1 MAEVDKKLRE
11 VFQKEVE
18 GIESKQREIGKC
30 VEIREKLESQLNEN
44 TIVKEELDILELG
57 ANVFKQVGP
66 VLVKQ
71 DLEEAKVAVA
81 NRISFISTELSRQEK
96 NIVSLQKDQ
105 EGHKEQLKI
114 LQSKLTPPKST

>member
-105 EGHKEQLKI
+105 EAHKEQLKI